1 MSGFSGI
8 NQFGNLTLQNGQR
21 LSFNDIKDVDGDG
34 KISEEEFN
42 AFLKENNVDTIELSL
57 VDKNGDG
64 EITEQEYAVLE
75 QKQQMQEAIN
85 AMAKDISFDFAGT
98 TLIPEVTAKLK
109 ELVANYEN
117 NYNGDISKMAEA
129 FNRELPGNYETIK
142 NEVLANDPSTIK
154 NGVINEMVENFGS
167 EGLTDAA
174 TKTLSQQLE
183 SVANAFVQSYTGS
196 NLEADLTAHLENWL
210 TKTDSEKLADSVS
223 DYQRRLDTLGS
234 TIESGELP
242 KLLYAAQELLTSALE
257 NGVTAKLG
265 EQVVTATNI
274 NAVLNKY
281 KDGEALKADL
291 QAFIDGLSTVN
302 KKEQIIAD
310 EAAKA
315 EAAAEKAFTD
325 IKGSEYAVNPS
336 LIDYSSIPGYANN
349 EKYEVKGRKKRDQ
362 VQDKVRE
369 QLESLKDQMRAQI
382 EKMLEAKGIPFDKIA
397 QVFDN
402 VFQETLTQVVDGLPT
417 KSKKT
422 GIFGTGRG
430 RCSAAEGIQTTVQNF
445 ISAFNTNIATRVD
458 DMNKSNTDMD
468 LVDIDYTVMAKDE
481 DGNVTNPDLM
491 EDLQEGGITTTIK
504 HDKNLTVAEDT
515 AKEMI
520 DKLKPQMLQKA
531 MNMCKANG
539 IEFDNTV
546 FTTMFNN
553 AKSTAV
559 ASSSEDHNHKWLGS
573 HGILNPQK
581 AAVTFTTE
589 FKTNFTAWVEAEKA
603 KGANK

>member
-34 KISEEEFN
+34 KISKEEFN

-129 FNRELPGNYETIK
+129 FIRELPEKYEAIK

-167 EGLTDAA
+167 EGLTNAA

-315 EAAAEKAFTD
+315 EAAAEKAFTG
-325 IKGSEYAVNPS
+325 IKGSEYQVNID
-336 LIDYSSIPGYANN
+336 LIDVSKIISSNKSAAYSAKGLPIVIKIGDSEEVQAN
-349 EKYEVKGRKKRDQ
+349 VRAQGRERAALMLNSESCKAQ
-362 VQDKVRE
+362 FRE
-369 QLESLKDQMRAQI
+369 QIKS
-382 EKMLEAKGIPFDKIA
+382 MLEAKGIDFSKVEDIFENAYRNSLWTAIDMDGSLQIECTGNSLMRICCATINLQKLISNFGK
-397 QVFDN
+397 VFN
-402 VFQETLTQVVDGLPT
+402 ERMASAINET
-417 KSKKT
+417 
-422 GIFGTGRG
+422 
-430 RCSAAEGIQTTVQNF
+430 
-445 ISAFNTNIATRVD
+445 
-458 DMNKSNTDMD
+458 NKSNTDMD
-468 LVDIDYTVMAKDE
+468 ITDIDYAATAGNDKAVKTNIEVARGTYFGSRSNAKAQL
-481 DGNVTNPDLM
+481 GNYINRLKTEMNN
-491 EDLQEGGITTTIK
+491 K
-504 HDKNLTVAEDT
+504 
-515 AKEMI
+515 AKS
-520 DKLKPQMLQKA
+520 
-531 MNMCKANG
+531 MCLANG
-539 IEFDNTV
+539 IKFDSKSFNTI
-546 FTTMFNN
+546 FNN
-553 AKSTAV
+553 AKLNAV
-559 ASSSEDHNHKWLGS
+559 E
-573 HGILNPQK
+573 
-581 AAVTFTTE
+581 AAETE
-589 FKTNFTAWVEAEKA
+589 NGYINLRSGMENFANKFKTSYTNWVEAEKA